1 MLDGTSRVRVLVSR
15 SKAYGSVVIYSVV
28 EKEDVKEYA
37 CRQYK
42 EYRNVE
48 RNVFGHSRRTSPL
61 NRQFSTSAVLFV

>member
-1 MLDGTSRVRVLVSR
+1 MFDGTSRVRVLVSR

-42 EYRNVE
+42 E
-48 RNVFGHSRRTSPL
+48 
-61 NRQFSTSAVLFV
+61 